1 MIRVLYDILRA
12 ASAAQPQKTAVF
24 CKRDSMTYGE
34 LDAAARGMA
43 GTLVRFGVRK
53 GDRVSV
59 YLEKGIEEVISF
71 WGITLAG
78 GVFVPIRP
86 GLTTGQAAHILEDSG
101 AAVLITDPGRARALR
116 DQTPVFGRLS
126 LVVCGGERDRSAQV
140 GAYRGGLC
148 SWNEAVSGKDSET
161 GHYSRVIDTDL
172 ATILYT
178 SGSTGKP
185 KGVVLSHL
193 NVVEGSKRVS
203 EYLAITE
210 EDRLLSILSFGFDY
224 GLNQLTTAFL
234 HRAQIVLFDPVFPK
248 HIVEISRRMDVTG
261 IAAVSTTW
269 MQLLQAPWDQ
279 SQLPRLRY
287 VTNSGGAIPRESVLE
302 LRRRLPRTSI
312 FLMYG
317 LTEAF
322 RSTYLDPGLV
332 EQYPTSIGRAIP
344 GEEILVLDESGQAV
358 QEGGVGELV
367 HRGVLVAQGY
377 WNTPELTASRF
388 RPDPLPPPG
397 HPDPPK
403 VVYSGDQVK
412 VGEGGLLFFVG
423 RKDELIKCA
432 GNRISPAEVEE
443 IVYASGLVDF
453 AVAFGEPHPVF
464 GHRVG
469 VVAVPRDTLAFD
481 REALLGHCRRNMP
494 SYMVPETILV
504 RGSLPT
510 TSNGKLDRAR
520 IKAEALASA
529 AGSAPVPEQAERGPA
544 DPEARRDTSTQT
556 TR

>member
-1 MIRVLYDILRA
+1 MIRVLYDILQA
-12 ASAAQPQKTAVF
+12 AAAAQPQKTAVF
-24 CKRDSMTYGE
+24 CKRDSMTYAE
-34 LDAAARGMA
+34 VDAAARGVA
-43 GTLVRFGVRK
+43 VTLARFGLRK
-53 GDRVSV
+53 GDRVGV
-59 YLEKGIEEVISF
+59 YLEKGFEEVISL

-101 AAVLITDPGRARALR
+101 AAVLITDPGRAGALR
-116 DQTPVFGRLS
+116 GHTPVFGHLS
-126 LVVCGGERDRSAQV
+126 LVVCGGERERSAQLE
-140 GAYRGGLC
+140 AHCRGLA
-148 SWNEAVSGKDSET
+148 SWEEAVSGRASQT
-161 GHYSRVIDTDL
+161 ASHFRVIDTDL
-172 ATILYT
+172 AAILYT

-210 EDRLLSILSFGFDY
+210 HDRLLSILSFGFDY

-234 HRAQIVLFDPVFPK
+234 RQAQIVLFEPVFPK
-248 HIVEISRRMDVTG
+248 HIIDISRRTDVTG

-287 VTNSGGAIPRESVLE
+287 ITNSGGAIPREGVLE
-302 LRRRLPRTSI
+302 LRRRLPKASI

-332 EQYPTSIGRAIP
+332 EQHPTSIGRAIP
-344 GEEILVLDESGQAV
+344 GEEILVLDEAGRPV
-358 QEGGVGELV
+358 PEGGVGELV

-377 WNTPELTASRF
+377 WNAPELTESRF

-397 HPDPPK
+397 HPHPPR

-412 VGEGGLLFFVG
+412 VGEGGLLFFAG

-453 AVAFGEPHPVF
+453 AVAFGAPHPVF

-469 VVAVPRDTLAFD
+469 LVAVPRDPLTFD
-481 REALLGHCRRNMP
+481 REALLGHCRKNMP
-494 SYMVPETILV
+494 SYMVPDTILV
-504 RGSLPT
+504 RESLPT
-510 TSNGKLDRAR
+510 NSNGKLDRAR
-520 IKAEALASA
+520 IKAEAVASA
-529 AGSAPVPEQAERGPA
+529 AASAPVP
-544 DPEARRDTSTQT
+544 
-556 TR
+556 

>member
-1 MIRVLYDILRA
+1 MIRVLYDILQA
-12 ASAAQPQKTAVF
+12 ASAAQPQKTAIF
-24 CKRDSMTYGE
+24 CKRDSMTYAE
-34 LDAAARGMA
+34 VDAAAQGVA
-43 GTLVRFGVRK
+43 GTLVRIGVRK
-53 GDRVSV
+53 GDRVCV
-59 YLEKGIEEVISF
+59 YLEKGLEEVISF
-71 WGITLAG
+71 WGIALAG

-101 AAVLITDPGRARALR
+101 AAVLVTDPGRAGALS

-126 LVVCGGERDRSAQV
+126 LVVCGGGPDPCAPLE
-140 GAYRGGLC
+140 GHRGGVS
-148 SWNEAVSGKDSET
+148 SWSEAVSPRDSQKSK
-161 GHYSRVIDTDL
+161 YARVIDTDL
-172 ATILYT
+172 AAILYT

-210 EDRLLSILSFGFDY
+210 DDRLLSILSFGFDY

-234 HRAQIVLFDPVFPK
+234 HRAQIVLFNPVFPK
-248 HIVEISRRMDVTG
+248 HIIDISRRMDVTG

-269 MQLLQAPWDQ
+269 MQLLQARWDQ

-287 VTNSGGAIPRESVLE
+287 ITNSGGAIPREGVLE
-302 LRRRLPRTSI
+302 LRRRLPKTSI

-322 RSTYLDPGLV
+322 RSTYLDPELV

-344 GEEILVLDESGQAV
+344 GEEILVLDESGRPV
-358 QEGGVGELV
+358 QEGEVGELV

-377 WNTPELTASRF
+377 WNAPDLTAARF
-388 RPDPLPPPG
+388 RPDPLPPSG
-397 HPDPPK
+397 HPHPPR

-412 VGEGGLLFFVG
+412 VGEAGLLFFAG

-443 IVYASGLVDF
+443 IVYTSGLVDF
-453 AVAFGEPHPVF
+453 AVAFGEPHPMF

-469 VVAVPRDTLAFD
+469 VVAVPRDPLAFD
-481 REALLGHCRRNMP
+481 PEALLGYCRSHMP
-494 SYMVPETILV
+494 SYMVPGTLLV
-504 RGSLPT
+504 RESLPKN
-510 TSNGKLDRAR
+510 SNGKLDRAR
-520 IKAEALASA
+520 IKAEALASL
-529 AGSAPVPEQAERGPA
+529 AGSAPVQEESGRSTP
-544 DPEARRDTSTQT
+544 TQT

>member
-1 MIRVLYDILRA
+1 MIRVLYDILQA

-34 LDAAARGMA
+34 VDAAAQGVA
-43 GTLVRFGVRK
+43 GTLVRFGVRT
-53 GDRVSV
+53 GDRVCV
-59 YLEKGIEEVISF
+59 YLEKGLEEVISF

-101 AAVLITDPGRARALR
+101 AAVLVTDPGRAEALS

-126 LVVCGGERDRSAQV
+126 LLVCGGGPDLCAQLK
-140 GAYRGGLC
+140 GHCGGLS
-148 SWNEAVSGKDSET
+148 SWSEAVSGRDSET
-161 GHYSRVIDTDL
+161 GSYSRVIDTDL

-210 EDRLLSILSFGFDY
+210 DDRLLSILSFGFDY

-234 HRAQIVLFDPVFPK
+234 HRAQIVLFNPVFPK
-248 HIVEISRRMDVTG
+248 HIIDISHRMDVTG

-287 VTNSGGAIPRESVLE
+287 ITNSGGAIPREGVLE

-344 GEEILVLDESGQAV
+344 GEEILVLDESGRPV
-358 QEGGVGELV
+358 QEGEVGELV

-377 WNTPELTASRF
+377 WNAPELTAARF
-388 RPDPLPPPG
+388 RPDPLLPSG
-397 HPDPPK
+397 HPHPPR
-403 VVYSGDQVK
+403 VVYSGDQVR
-412 VGEGGLLFFVG
+412 VGEAGLLFFAG

-443 IVYASGLVDF
+443 IVHASGLVDF

-469 VVAVPRDTLAFD
+469 VVAVPRDPLAFD
-481 REALLGHCRRNMP
+481 PEALLTHCRSNMP
-494 SYMVPETILV
+494 SYMVPGTILV
-504 RGSLPT
+504 RESLPKN
-510 TSNGKLDRAR
+510 SNGKLDRAR
-520 IKAEALASA
+520 IKAEALASL
-529 AGSAPVPEQAERGPA
+529 AGSASVQE
-544 DPEARRDTSTQT
+544 EAGRNTPTQT

>member
-1 MIRVLYDILRA
+1 MIRVLYDILQA

-34 LDAAARGMA
+34 VDAAARGVA
-43 GTLVRFGVRK
+43 GTLVRLGVRK
-53 GDRVSV
+53 GDRVCV
-59 YLEKGIEEVISF
+59 YLEKGFEEVVSF

-101 AAVLITDPGRARALR
+101 AAVLVTDPGRAGALR

-126 LVVCGGERDRSAQV
+126 LLVCGGGPDLCAHLE
-140 GAYRGGLC
+140 GHRGGLS
-148 SWNEAVSGKDSET
+148 SWNEAVSGRDSQT
-161 GHYSRVIDTDL
+161 GSDARVIDTDL

-210 EDRLLSILSFGFDY
+210 DDRLLSILSFGFDY

-234 HRAQIVLFDPVFPK
+234 HRAQIVLFNPVFPK
-248 HIVEISRRMDVTG
+248 HIIDISRRMDVTG

-287 VTNSGGAIPRESVLE
+287 ITNSGGAIPREGVLE

-322 RSTYLDPGLV
+322 RSTYLDPELV

-344 GEEILVLDESGQAV
+344 GEEILVLDESGRPV
-358 QEGGVGELV
+358 QEGEVGELV

-377 WNTPELTASRF
+377 WNAPELTAARF
-388 RPDPLPPPG
+388 RPDPLPPAG
-397 HPDPPK
+397 HPHPPR

-412 VGEGGLLFFVG
+412 VGEAGLLFFAG

-443 IVYASGLVDF
+443 IVHASGLVDF

-469 VVAVPRDTLAFD
+469 VVAVPRDPLAFD
-481 REALLGHCRRNMP
+481 PEALLSHCRRNMP
-494 SYMVPETILV
+494 SYMVPDTILV
-504 RGSLPT
+504 RASLPT
-510 TSNGKLDRAR
+510 NSNGKLDRAR
-520 IKAEALASA
+520 IKAEALASL
-529 AGSAPVPEQAERGPA
+529 AGSAPVQE
-544 DPEARRDTSTQT
+544 EAGRNTPTQT

>member
-1 MIRVLYDILRA
+1 MIRVLYDILQA

-34 LDAAARGMA
+34 VDAAARGVA
-43 GTLVRFGVRK
+43 GTLVRLGVRK
-53 GDRVSV
+53 GDRVCV
-59 YLEKGIEEVISF
+59 YLEKGLEEVISF

-78 GVFVPIRP
+78 GVFVPVRA

-101 AAVLITDPGRARALR
+101 AAVLVTDPGRAGALR
-116 DQTPVFGRLS
+116 DQTPAFGRLS
-126 LVVCGGERDRSAQV
+126 LLVCGGGPDPCAHLE
-140 GAYRGGLC
+140 GHRGGLS
-148 SWNEAVSGKDSET
+148 SWNEAVSGRDSQT
-161 GHYSRVIDTDL
+161 GSYARVIDTDL
-172 ATILYT
+172 AAILYT

-210 EDRLLSILSFGFDY
+210 DDRLLSILSFGFDY

-234 HRAQIVLFDPVFPK
+234 HRAQIVLFNPVFPK
-248 HIVEISRRMDVTG
+248 HIIDISHRMDVTG

-287 VTNSGGAIPRESVLE
+287 ITNSGGAIPREGVLE

-322 RSTYLDPGLV
+322 RSTYLDPELV

-344 GEEILVLDESGQAV
+344 GEEILVLDESGRPV
-358 QEGGVGELV
+358 QEGEVGELV

-377 WNTPELTASRF
+377 WNAPELSASRF
-388 RPDPLPPPG
+388 RPDPLPPAG
-397 HPDPPK
+397 HPHPPR

-412 VGEGGLLFFVG
+412 VGEAGLLFFAG

-443 IVYASGLVDF
+443 IVHASGLVDF

-469 VVAVPRDTLAFD
+469 VVAVPRDPLAFD
-481 REALLGHCRRNMP
+481 PEALLSHCRRNMP
-494 SYMVPETILV
+494 SYMVPDTILV
-504 RGSLPT
+504 RASLPT
-510 TSNGKLDRAR
+510 NSNGKLDRAR
-520 IKAEALASA
+520 IKAEALASL
-529 AGSAPVPEQAERGPA
+529 AGSAPVQE
-544 DPEARRDTSTQT
+544 EAGRNTPTQT

>member
-1 MIRVLYDILRA
+1 MIRVLYDILQA

-34 LDAAARGMA
+34 VDAAARGVA
-43 GTLVRFGVRK
+43 GTLVRLGVRK
-53 GDRVSV
+53 GDRVCV
-59 YLEKGIEEVISF
+59 YLEKGFEEVVSF

-78 GVFVPIRP
+78 GVFVPIRS

-101 AAVLITDPGRARALR
+101 AAVLVTDPGRAGALR

-126 LVVCGGERDRSAQV
+126 LLVCGGGRDCCAHLE
-140 GAYRGGLC
+140 GHRGGLS
-148 SWNEAVSGKDSET
+148 SWNEAVSGRDSET
-161 GHYSRVIDTDL
+161 GSDARVIDTDL
-172 ATILYT
+172 AAILYT

-210 EDRLLSILSFGFDY
+210 DDRLLSILSFGFDY

-234 HRAQIVLFDPVFPK
+234 CRAQIVLFNPVFPK
-248 HIVEISRRMDVTG
+248 HIIDISRRMDVTG

-287 VTNSGGAIPRESVLE
+287 ITNSGGAIPREGVLE
-302 LRRRLPRTSI
+302 LRRRLPTTSI

-322 RSTYLDPGLV
+322 RSTYLDPELV

-344 GEEILVLDESGQAV
+344 GEEILVLDESGRPV
-358 QEGGVGELV
+358 QEGEVGELV

-377 WNTPELTASRF
+377 WNAPELTASRF
-388 RPDPLPPPG
+388 RPDPLPPAG
-397 HPDPPK
+397 HPHPAR

-412 VGEGGLLFFVG
+412 VGEAGLLFFAG

-443 IVYASGLVDF
+443 VVHASGLIDF

-469 VVAVPRDTLAFD
+469 VVAVPRDPLAFD
-481 REALLGHCRRNMP
+481 PEALLSHCRRNMP
-494 SYMVPETILV
+494 SYMVPDTILV
-504 RGSLPT
+504 RASLPT
-510 TSNGKLDRAR
+510 NSNGKLDRAR
-520 IKAEALASA
+520 IKAEALASL
-529 AGSAPVPEQAERGPA
+529 AGSAPVQE
-544 DPEARRDTSTQT
+544 EAGRHTQTQT